1 MNVVGF
7 QVQIKPSG
15 LPLEKIDGPRILEKG
30 GNDGQF
36 NQICEDEETAD
47 GDIQA
52 YSTAQLAR
60 HPMSLRVMRIR
71 PNTGCGVQRG
81 VMANASR

>member
-1 MNVVGF
+1 MGIGSL
-7 QVQIKPSG
+7 VQIGPLG
-15 LPLEKIDGPRILEKG
+15 LPLSKIDGPRIPGKG

-60 HPMSLRVMRIR
+60 HPMSLRVMRIHR
-71 PNTGCGVQRG
+71 SMVCGLIANG
-81 VMANASR
+81 VLRIPK